1 MKKSLLLKIVSIVL
15 VVVGTVGSLSA
26 QVTTSSM
33 TGTIK
38 DSTGPLPGASVR
50 ATHKPTGTV
59 YTAGTNNDGKFT
71 ILNMRAGG
79 PYTVEVKFI
88 GFQPTVYNDVY
99 LQLGDAAK
107 INAVLTDDAV
117 SLSEVSVVAKKDG
130 LISKSKNGT
139 STAVSRTQLE
149 MLPTITRNI
158 NDFARLSPIAQ
169 VRNSSSDGSPMGI
182 SFGGQST
189 RYNQFAVDGANAT
202 DVFGLTSNGTNGG
215 QAGINPIP
223 FDAIDQVNVS
233 LTPYDI
239 TQGGFTGGAMNAVT
253 KGGTNEVHGS
263 VFGTLQNQ
271 NFVGKSYTTRAKYA
285 DFKNYQFGATLGG
298 PIIKDKLFYFIAYEG
313 LDRKQPLANQ
323 AGGPDG
329 TSQVDVNKAQQL
341 KDYVMDTYGYDVGAI
356 NGLNNTRKANSI
368 FARVDWNINDKHKL
382 MVRGSYVA
390 GDYYNISAGRTSITF
405 GNGGFAQANKTTSLV
420 AELSSKVATNMS
432 NIFRFTYTRVRDARE
447 IGSAF
452 PSVSITDNGINYKFG
467 GDYSSQANSLAQD
480 NFTLTNNFN
489 IYAGKHNFTIGTDNL
504 FYKTSN
510 VFLQG
515 IYGDYAFGS
524 TGSFDGFLSGNSQD
538 FMTKYQTTYSTNPN
552 NPRAAAEIQMAQF
565 SVYAQDAWDLT
576 DNFKLTYGVRAE
588 IPTYFNNPVENAEF
602 NNSALAQKFNVSN
615 IQPPKTQFMVS
626 PRFGFNWDV
635 NKDRSTQVRGGAGI
649 FTGRIPMVWVSNQ
662 YTNTGKA
669 TIKYSANN
677 NTEIKNAGIVF
688 DPSNPYQGTPSSVPA
703 TEVDVTD
710 RNFQAPRVFK
720 TNLAVDQ
727 KLPWGVVGTFEMM
740 YSKTIKD
747 ILYKDLNLVTEPT
760 HTLDLGNGLTRPF
773 YNSTKL
779 DRKYTNVIYLT
790 NTNKGYSY
798 TLYGKLEKQF
808 GDGLMSSLSYS
819 LGHSYNLH
827 DGTSSTAYSN
837 YRYAYNINGLGNL
850 DLARNNNDQGSRVTF
865 MLGKKFTYAKG
876 KMATNIGLFYN
887 GQSGQTLSY
896 LTFGDINGDDGSK
909 TTSKATPAADLLHI
923 PTDASFFVAKNGL
936 TPQAQ
941 YEGFINYANSTEYL
955 KSRIGK
961 NTERNGDR
969 LPWENHVDLKLVQ
982 DFKVYKN
989 NTLSLTVDVFN
1000 IGNLVNKDWGKAYY
1014 VSNQGTSPL
1023 TLESF
1028 VTTGDVV
1035 KPQYSFSPQ
1044 YGLDKYTNKPY
1055 SYSDYLSRWSMQF
1068 GVKYKF

>member
-1 MKKSLLLKIVSIVL
+1 MKKSLLQRIVTIVF
-15 VVVGTVGSLSA
+15 VVVGFVSSLNA

-38 DSTGPLPGASVR
+38 DATGPLPGASIK
-50 ATHKPTGTV
+50 AIHKLTGTV
-59 YTAGTNNDGKFT
+59 YTAGTNNDGKFN

-79 PYTVEVKFI
+79 PYTVEIKFI
-88 GFQPTVYNDVY
+88 GFQPTVYNDIY
-99 LQLGDAAK
+99 LQLGVSEKVNATLSD
-107 INAVLTDDAV
+107 NAVALN
-117 SLSEVSVVAKKDG
+117 EVKVVANKDG
-130 LISKSKNGT
+130 LISKSKTGT
-139 STAVSRTQLE
+139 STSVSRNQLE

-271 NFVGKSYTTRAKYA
+271 DFVGKSYTTRAKYA

-323 AGGPDG
+323 PGGPDG
-329 TSQVDVNKAQQL
+329 VSQVDVAKAQQL
-341 KDYVMDTYGYDVGAI
+341 KDYVLDTYGYDVGAI
-356 NGLNNTRKANSI
+356 NGLNNTRTSNSI
-368 FARVDWNINDKHKL
+368 FARIDWNINDKHKL
-382 MVRGSYVA
+382 MIRGNYVE
-390 GDYYNISAGRTSITF
+390 GDYYNISAGRTSMTF

-420 AELSSKVATNMS
+420 GELSSKVAANMS
-432 NIFRFTYTRVRDARE
+432 NIFRFTYTRVRDARK
-447 IGSAF
+447 IGSPF
-452 PSVSITDNGINYKFG
+452 PSVAITDNGITYRFG

-489 IYAGKHNFTIGTDNL
+489 IYAGKHNITIGTDNL

-515 IYGDYAFGS
+515 LYGDYTFGAN
-524 TGSFDGFLSGNSQD
+524 GSFDGFINGNSQD
-538 FMTKYQTTYSTNPN
+538 FLTKYQTTYSTDPR

-565 SVYAQDAWDLT
+565 SVYAQDAWDIR

-588 IPTYFNNPVENAEF
+588 IPTYFNSPVENAAF
-602 NNSALAQKFNVSN
+602 NSSAIATQNGILNTN
-615 IQPPKTQFMVS
+615 PPKTQFIVS
-626 PRFGFNWDV
+626 PRVGFNWDV
-635 NKDRSTQVRGGAGI
+635 NKDGLTQVRGGAGV

-662 YTNTGKA
+662 YTNTGQA

-677 NTEIKNAGIVF
+677 NAAIIAEGITF
-688 DPSNPYQGTPSSVPA
+688 DPANPYQGTPATTPA
-703 TEVDVTD
+703 TEVDVAD

-720 TNLAVDQ
+720 TNLAIDQ
-727 KLPWGVVGTFEMM
+727 KLPWGVVGTFEVM

-747 ILYKDLNLVTEPT
+747 ILYKDLNLGTSPY
-760 HTLDLGNGLTRPF
+760 TLDLGNGVTRPF

-779 DRKYTNVIYLT
+779 DNRYTNVVYLT
-790 NTNKGYSY
+790 NTSKGYSY

-808 GDGLMSSLSYS
+808 GAGFMSSLSYS

-850 DLARNNNDQGSRVTF
+850 DLARNNNDQGSRVNF
-865 MLGKKFTYAKG
+865 MVGKKFTYGKG
-876 KMATNIGLFYN
+876 KFATNVGLFYN
-887 GQSGQTLSY
+887 GQSGQVLSY
-896 LTFGDINGDDGSK
+896 LVYGDLNGDDGSR
-909 TTSKATPAADLLHI
+909 TNSVGSVAADLMHI
-923 PTDASFFVAKNGL
+923 PTDASFFVTNSGM

-941 YEGFINYANSTEYL
+941 YDAFMVYANSTDYL

-961 NTERNGDR
+961 NTKRNGDR
-969 LPWENHVDLKLVQ
+969 LPWENHVDLKVSQ

-989 NTLSLTVDVFN
+989 NTLSFSVDVFN
-1000 IGNLVNKDWGKAYY
+1000 VGNLVNKDWGKAYY
-1014 VSNQGTSPL
+1014 VGNQGTSPL
-1023 TLESF
+1023 TLKSF
-1028 VTTGDVV
+1028 VVDGNNV
-1035 KPQYSFSPQ
+1035 KPQYTFSPQ
-1044 YGLDKYTNKPY
+1044 YGLDTYTNKPY

>member
-1 MKKSLLLKIVSIVL
+1 MRKSLLLFFVSIIF
-15 VVVGTVGSLSA
+15 VVVGLGGKVSA
-26 QVTTSSM
+26 QITTSSL

-38 DSTGPLPGASVR
+38 DSKGPLPGASIK
-50 ATHKPTGTV
+50 AKHTPTGTV

-79 PYTVEVKFI
+79 PYSIEIKFV
-88 GFQPTVYNDVY
+88 GYQAKVYNDIY
-99 LQLGDAAK
+99 LQLGDAGK
-107 INAVLTDDAV
+107 INAVLTDNSVA
-117 SLSEVSVVAKKDG
+117 LSDVKIVGKRDG

-139 STAVSRTQLE
+139 STSVSRNQLE

-169 VRNSSSDGSPMGI
+169 VRNSSSDGSPLGI

-253 KGGTNEVHGS
+253 KGGTNETHGS
-263 VFGTLQNQ
+263 VFATLQNQ
-271 NFVGKSYTTRAKYA
+271 DLVGKSYTTRAKYA
-285 DFKNYQFGATLGG
+285 DFKNYQYGASLGG
-298 PIIKDKLFYFIAYEG
+298 PIIKDKLFYFVAYEG
-313 LDRKQPLANQ
+313 VDRKQPLANQ
-323 AGGPDG
+323 PGGPDG
-329 TSQVDVNKAQQL
+329 TSQIDINKAQQL
-341 KDYVMDTYGYDVGAI
+341 KDYVLNTYGYDVGAI
-356 NGLNNTRKANSI
+356 NGLSNTRKSNSI
-368 FARVDWNINDKHKL
+368 FGRIDWNISDKHKL
-382 MVRGSYVA
+382 MVRGSYVE
-390 GDYYNISAGRTSITF
+390 GDYYNISDSKSSMTF
-405 GNGGFAQANKTTSLV
+405 GNGGYAQANKTTSLV
-420 AELSSKVATNMS
+420 AELSSKVASNMS

-447 IGSAF
+447 IGSPF
-452 PSVSITDNGINYKFG
+452 PSVAITDNGATYKFG

-489 IYAGKHNFTIGTDNL
+489 IYAGKHNITIGTDNL

-515 IYGDYAFGS
+515 LYGDYTFGS
-524 TGSFDGFLSGNSQD
+524 NGSLAGFMSGNSQN
-538 FMTKYQTTYSTNPN
+538 FLTKYQTTYSTDPSNPK
-552 NPRAAAEIQMAQF
+552 AAAEIQMAQF
-565 SVYAQDAWDLT
+565 SVYAQDAWDIT

-588 IPTYFNNPVENAEF
+588 IPTYFNTPVENATF
-602 NNSALAQKFNVSN
+602 NNSAIATSN
-615 IQPPKTQFMVS
+615 GILNTNPPKTQFIVS

-635 NKDRSTQVRGGAGI
+635 NKNGSTQVRGGAGI

-662 YTNTGKA
+662 YTNTGQA

-677 NTEIKNAGIVF
+677 NAAVIADNINFNPG
-688 DPSNPYQGTPSSVPA
+688 NPYQGTPTTTPA
-703 TEVDVTD
+703 TEIDVTD

-720 TNLAVDQ
+720 TNLAIDQ
-727 KLPWGVVGTFEMM
+727 KLPWGVVGTFEVM

-747 ILYKDLNLVTEPT
+747 ILYKDLNLGTSPY
-760 HTLDLGNGLTRPF
+760 TLDLGNGVTRPF

-779 DRKYTNVIYLT
+779 DNKYTNVVYLT

-808 GDGLMSSLSYS
+808 NAGFMTSLSYS

-837 YRYAYNINGLGNL
+837 YRFAYNINGLGNL
-850 DLARNNNDQGSRVTF
+850 DLARNNNDQGSRVAF
-865 MLGKKFTYAKG
+865 MVGKKFTYAKG
-876 KMATNIGLFYN
+876 KISTNVGLFYN
-887 GQSGQTLSY
+887 GQSGQVLSY
-896 LTFGDINGDDGSK
+896 LAYGDMNGDDGSK
-909 TTSKATPAADLLHI
+909 TNSVGSVAADLMHI
-923 PTDASFFVAKNGL
+923 PTSASSFVANGGL
-936 TPQAQ
+936 TAQ
-941 YEGFINYANSTEYL
+941 QQFDAFMTYVNSTEYL
-955 KSRIGK
+955 QANIGN
-961 NTERNGDR
+961 NTKRNADR
-969 LPWENHVDLKLVQ
+969 LPWENHVDLKIAQ

-989 NTLSLTVDVFN
+989 NTLSFSVDIFN
-1000 IGNLVNKDWGKAYY
+1000 VGNLISKTWGKAYY
-1014 VSNQGTSPL
+1014 VSNQGLSPL
-1023 TLESF
+1023 TLKSF
-1028 VTTGDVV
+1028 VVDGNNV
-1035 KPQYSFSPQ
+1035 KPQYTFSPQ
-1044 YGLDKYTNKPY
+1044 FGLDTYTGKPY